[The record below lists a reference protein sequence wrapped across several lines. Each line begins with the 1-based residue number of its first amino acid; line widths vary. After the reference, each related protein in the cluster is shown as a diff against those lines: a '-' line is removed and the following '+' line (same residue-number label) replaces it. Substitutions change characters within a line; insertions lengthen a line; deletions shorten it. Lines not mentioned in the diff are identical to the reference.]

1 MHKKYLEAEVLKFE
15 KNFGEL
21 GWAKFKLREETKS
34 HVLNHLSVQMATYNV
49 GDVNLKRWW
58 SNCQV
63 TIIFATTS
71 FDLHDCIKAS
81 AFSAEF

>member
-49 GDVNLKRWW
+49 GDVNLKRW
-58 SNCQV
+58 
-63 TIIFATTS
+63 
-71 FDLHDCIKAS
+71 
-81 AFSAEF
+81 